1 MEQFDIAICGYG
13 PVGSTFAGL
22 MGKLGHKVLVI
33 ERNIGP
39 SPTARAINTD
49 GEQLRTFDRLG
60 IAEKVVENSTEIH
73 CVHFG
78 DANLNPIQTIEQP
91 VGVSAMGWPNQVLF
105 YQPELEGFIRASV
118 ESENNIVIKEGTEL
132 LSFDDTPEGVTLNLS
147 LIHI

>member
-33 ERNIGP
+33 EKNSGP

-60 IAEKVVENSTEIH
+60 IAEKVVENSVNGIILLISEFKCT
-73 CVHFG
+73 
-78 DANLNPIQTIEQP
+78 
-91 VGVSAMGWPNQVLF
+91 VLF
-105 YQPELEGFIRASV
+105 
-118 ESENNIVIKEGTEL
+118 
-132 LSFDDTPEGVTLNLS
+132 
-147 LIHI
+147 LII

>member
-33 ERNIGP
+33 EKNIGP

-60 IAEKVVENSTEIH
+60 IAEKVVENSHEVQ

-105 YQPELEGFIRASV
+105 YQPELEGFIRTSV
-118 ESENNIVIKEGTEL
+118 EAETVSYTHL
-132 LSFDDTPEGVTLNLS
+132 TLPTKA
-147 LIHI
+147 

>member
-33 ERNIGP
+33 EKNIGP

-60 IAEKVVENSTEIH
+60 IAEKVVENSHEVH

-78 DANLNPIQTIEQP
+78 DGYKQLSNRLGSLLWVGLIKFCFINLN
-91 VGVSAMGWPNQVLF
+91 
-105 YQPELEGFIRASV
+105 
-118 ESENNIVIKEGTEL
+118 
-132 LSFDDTPEGVTLNLS
+132 
-147 LIHI
+147 

>member
-33 ERNIGP
+33 EKNIGP

-60 IAEKVVENSTEIH
+60 IAEKVVENSHEVQ

-91 VGVSAMGWPNQVLF
+91 VGVSAMGLAKSSFVL
-105 YQPELEGFIRASV
+105 P
-118 ESENNIVIKEGTEL
+118 T
-132 LSFDDTPEGVTLNLS
+132 
-147 LIHI
+147 

>member
-1 MEQFDIAICGYG
+1 MEQFDLAICGYG

-33 ERNIGP
+33 EKNIGP

-60 IAEKVVENSTEIH
+60 IAEKVVENSTEVH

-78 DANLNPIQTIEQP
+78 DANLNPMQTIEQP
-91 VGVSAMGWPNQVLF
+91 VGVSVIANNYFWLHGRKPF
-105 YQPELEGFIRASV
+105 KEIGRAHV
-118 ESENNIVIKEGTEL
+118 
-132 LSFDDTPEGVTLNLS
+132 
-147 LIHI
+147 